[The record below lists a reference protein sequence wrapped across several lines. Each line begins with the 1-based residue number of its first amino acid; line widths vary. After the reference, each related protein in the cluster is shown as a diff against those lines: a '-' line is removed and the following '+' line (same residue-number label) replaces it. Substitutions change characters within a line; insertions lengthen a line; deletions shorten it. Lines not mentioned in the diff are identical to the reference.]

1 MDKQKNN
8 WEIIDSNVI
17 TKFQDEI
24 NELKNQLQTSIE
36 DIKKSNSEIMIYL
49 ETNRKL
55 YSKMI
60 KDNFE
65 LTNKIEK
72 LLKENRILYLK
83 AFEKEDQ
90 KLSSIEQRFVMP

>member
-90 KLSSIEQRFVMP
+90 KLSLIEQRFVMP